1 MAIDNC
7 RDWAAVYIREL
18 ERLEVT
24 GQCTVSDSGHEVK
37 LVPTTV
43 DDPPPR
49 TLMLEL
55 VVDSSKNKNRVETGR
70 PVLYRRDT
78 KEKPGKGGS
87 PYEEVHIVNAG
98 VVLKV
103 EEIGREG
110 FPSRA

>member
-7 RDWAAVYIREL
+7 GDWAAVYISEL
-18 ERLEVT
+18 QRLEVT
-24 GQCTVSDSGHEVK
+24 GQCTVSDSGHEVR

-55 VVDSSKNKNRVETGR
+55 VVDSSKSENRGETGR

-78 KEKPGKGGS
+78 IEKPTKGGS
-87 PYEEVHIVNAG
+87 PYEEVHIVNVG
-98 VVLKV
+98 VILKV
-103 EEIGREG
+103 EELGRG
-110 FPSRA
+110 DFPSGA